1 MSQIRLMKPYINF
14 DEVEVEMR
22 EIFDSGMF
30 TRGQHVEAFRK
41 ELCAFTGA
49 NYAHLTTSATTALSV
64 CLKLIGVAPGD
75 EVIVS
80 DFSFPATANV
90 VEDLGAHP
98 VFVDVS
104 LDTYNMQPSSLR
116 ASINQKTKAVIAVD
130 AFGNPSGMHEIA
142 AICKENGVTFIEDA
156 ACAIGSSEFGVK
168 VGNIAD
174 LTCFSFHPRK
184 LLTTGEGGAI
194 ITNCNAWSAWL
205 DVKLNHG
212 ASGMLGCG
220 LDFIEQGYNYRLSE
234 PQALMGRVQLR
245 KLDAIVAERN
255 EVRAEFISRLER
267 VGFLPQYR
275 TAAVVHNV
283 QSMVFRVPEGL
294 DRDGLIRDLR
304 EDAIET
310 TIGTYCLSATTYYQR
325 RYNNIQSN
333 AERLQRETIT
343 LPCYAGV
350 DVERVC
356 DAILMRTAGARL

>member
-1 MSQIRLMKPYINF
+1 MSQIRLMRPYISF
-14 DEVEVEMR
+14 DEVEAEMR

-30 TRGQHVEAFRK
+30 TRGQHVDAFRK
-41 ELCAFTGA
+41 EICAYTGA
-49 NYAHLTTSATTALSV
+49 KHAHLATSATTALSV
-64 CLKLIGVAPGD
+64 CLKLIGVSSGD

-90 VEDLGAHP
+90 VEDLGARP

-104 LDTYNMQPSSLR
+104 LDTYNMLPSALR
-116 ASINQKTKAVIAVD
+116 ARISPKTKAVIAVD

-142 AICKENGVTFIEDA
+142 AVCKEYGVPFIEDA
-156 ACAIGSSEFGVK
+156 ACAIGSSEHGVR

-194 ITNCNAWSAWL
+194 TTNSDAWSAWF
-205 DVKLNHG
+205 DIKLNHG
-212 ASGMLGCG
+212 ASGMLGYG

-255 EVRAEFISRLER
+255 EVRAAYVSLLEGA
-267 VGFLPQYR
+267 GFVPQHR
-275 TAAVVHNV
+275 DANVVHNV
-283 QSMVFRVPEGL
+283 QSLVFRVPAGV
-294 DRDGLIRDLR
+294 DRDELIRGLR
-304 EDAIET
+304 EDGIET
-310 TIGTYCLSATTYYQR
+310 TIGTYCLSGTTYYR
-325 RYNNIQSN
+325 KRYADVQAN
-333 AERLQRETIT
+333 AERLQGDTIT
-343 LPCYAGV
+343 LPCYQGV

-356 DAILMRTAGARL
+356 MAILRRSNAE